1 MADSTTRQK
10 DRPPAP
16 ARPRANKPQ
25 TEHTTVRI
33 RPCNTSQISRRRAW
47 SKSSVPGI
55 VLQFQTTRHR
65 NGDLG
70 VKQHVRIVQFRMKDV
85 TECVNER
92 ERATFRK
99 GKVARSR
106 SFTHSVTSFIR
117 NWTMRTCCL
126 TPRSP
131 FRWRVV

>member
-1 MADSTTRQK
+1 MADSTARQK
-10 DRPPAP
+10 GRQPAP
-16 ARPRANKPQ
+16 ARPRANKSQ
-25 TEHTTVRI
+25 TEYTTVRI
-33 RPCNTSQISRRRAW
+33 RPCNTSQIRRRRAR

-85 TECVNER
+85 TER

-99 GKVARSR
+99 GKAERKLYDR
-106 SFTHSVTSFIR
+106 IGRQRIIHTPQEYIEPLTAEGR
-117 NWTMRTCCL
+117 NQN
-126 TPRSP
+126 
-131 FRWRVV
+131 WRFD

>member
-1 MADSTTRQK
+1 MADSTARQK
-10 DRPPAP
+10 DRQPAP

-25 TEHTTVRI
+25 TEYTTVRI

-55 VLQFQTTRHR
+55 VLQFQTTHHR

-85 TECVNER
+85 TERVNER
-92 ERATFRK
+92 ERAAFRK
-99 GKVARSR
+99 GMAERELYDRIGRQRVIH
-106 SFTHSVTSFIR
+106 TPQEYIEPLTGDGR
-117 NWTMRTCCL
+117 N
-126 TPRSP
+126 
-131 FRWRVV
+131 